1 MRGNRSWGDLAAMSQ
16 RSVPSAPGP
25 VAQESLRERRDFA
38 RSFDSLEQIFAV
50 VRFMLDARGVGEA
63 DAYAITMTIEELF
76 TNMVKYN
83 AGGLGRIGLEIE
95 CTNQDVTC
103 SLTDPD
109 SDRFDVNAMPDAN
122 IHLPVEQRR
131 PGGLGI
137 HLIRRMVDSIDY
149 DYAGRRSRITFRKT
163 LNRAWAE
170 PDEVPAHGPDRLPSA
185 RQLPES
191 GDDTMFEI
199 GHGPDGTI
207 VFSGRLDAAQCPKAE
222 AFIDTAGPA
231 QAFDFAGLEYISSA
245 GLGVLLR
252 THKRL
257 LASGAR
263 LRLINVN
270 SHIFDI
276 FRFSGFDQVF
286 DVQRAGG

>member
-1 MRGNRSWGDLAAMSQ
+1 MQCNGSGGDLAAMNE
-16 RSVPSAPGP
+16 RSVPSAPASVG
-25 VAQESLRERRDFA
+25 QESLRERRDFA
-38 RSFDSLEQIFAV
+38 RSFDSLEQIFAL
-50 VRFMLDARGVGEA
+50 VRRVLDAGGIGEA
-63 DAYAITMTIEELF
+63 DAYAIEMAIEELF

-83 AGGLGRIGLEIE
+83 AAGLGRIGLEIE
-95 CTNQDVTC
+95 CTGKDVIC

-170 PDEVPAHGPDRLPSA
+170 PVEASA
-185 RQLPES
+185 SGTDKPQASQLPES
-191 GDDTMFEI
+191 TGDDTMFEI
-199 GHGPDGTI
+199 GQGPDGTI
-207 VFSGRLDAAQCPKAE
+207 VFKGRLDAAQCAKAE
-222 AFIDTAGPA
+222 AFIDAAGA
-231 QAFDFAGLEYISSA
+231 VQAFDFAGLEYISSA

-252 THKRL
+252 RHKQL
-257 LASGAR
+257 VASGAR
-263 LRLINVN
+263 LRLVNVN
-270 SHIFDI
+270 SHIYDI

-286 DVQRAGG
+286 DVQRGS